1 MKKDTNN
8 GDLIKSNGKKRDL
21 TMDDTEI
28 LLSIISQ
35 KFRKNVRTKT
45 MAAKKTVKKMLSKE
59 MAQIKQNSGRIIHG
73 KA

>member
-1 MKKDTNN
+1 MKNNTNN
-8 GDLIKSNGKKRDL
+8 GDLIKCSGKEKVL

-35 KFRKNVRTKT
+35 KFRKNVRTKA
-45 MAAKKTVKKMLSKE
+45 MAVKKTVKTMLSKE